1 MEEMGLYIAIGVLVW
16 ILAAV
21 YMAWR
26 IRDSMKRRLSSPPE
40 LTWLIYLVV
49 FTVAAPLIYVAGRV
63 SRGAGLVALA
73 VAFVISFSISYY
85 ALGRYRKWLAEQEAE
100 DQEKQA

>member
-21 YMAWR
+21 YMVWR

-49 FTVAAPLIYVAGRV
+49 FTVAAPLI
-63 SRGAGLVALA
+63 
-73 VAFVISFSISYY
+73 
-85 ALGRYRKWLAEQEAE
+85 
-100 DQEKQA
+100 

>member
-21 YMAWR
+21 YMVWR

-49 FTVAAPLIYVAGRV
+49 FTLFAPVISAAGSWDRRAGVAGLI
-63 SRGAGLVALA
+63 A
-73 VAFVISFSISYY
+73 AFVVSFALSYW
-85 ALGRYRKWLAEQEAE
+85 AMGRYRKWLAEQRKKE
-100 DQEKQA
+100 DEER

>member
-1 MEEMGLYIAIGVLVW
+1 MEGIGLYIAIGVLVW

-21 YMAWR
+21 YMVWR
-26 IRDSMKRRLSSPPE
+26 IRGCMKRKLSSPPE

-63 SRGAGLVALA
+63 SRGAGLAALA
-73 VAFVISFSISYY
+73 VAFVVSLSISYY
-85 ALGRYRKWLAEQEAE
+85 ALGRYRKWLEKQEAE
-100 DQEKQA
+100 DQEKKA